1 MIDAMV
7 APAPK
12 MTNKAG
18 NAQQIKVED
27 DANKLKKF
35 VIVFLFICNFIDG
48 IACTINNFC
57 D

>member
-35 VIVFLFICNFIDG
+35 VIVFLFICDFING
-48 IACTINNFC
+48 IPCTINNGC

>member
-27 DANKLKKF
+27 DANKLKNLLLF
-35 VIVFLFICNFIDG
+35 FYSYVILLME
-48 IACTINNFC
+48 
-57 D
+57 